1 LGAGIRT
8 WLNVFVLSLAFLS
21 IVYLKGMYNGMEA
34 QSLHISVDTDY
45 GSGQIWCEKYDP
57 YDPLSLPTAHSW
69 IPEVYAPLM
78 ETGTATPMLLF
89 QGAIYPNSRMKNV
102 LLRGVDPHQT
112 VMNVSTSALATTTEG
127 HIPIAVGHRMAE
139 IIDVRD
145 GDVFTMQW
153 RDGQGTYDARDA
165 EVVHIFMT
173 ENSTIDIGNIW
184 VDLTVLQEITRLE
197 NEATMLV
204 VDKTYRGDI
213 PESSWTY
220 MSLYVLTTDL
230 REMMK
235 MENAGG
241 SIMYGILMAFALLAI
256 FDTQVLAIWRR
267 KKEMGTL
274 LALGMTRTMLIKL
287 FTLEGSLYGLFAVIL
302 ATLYGTPLLVWNN
315 WVGLTMPMDV
325 DSLGMAF
332 PQTLFP
338 EYSVGLILGTIIVA
352 LFSVTITS
360 YLPVRKLAKLNPT
373 DALRGK
379 ID

>member
-1 LGAGIRT
+1 
-8 WLNVFVLSLAFLS
+8 
-21 IVYLKGMYNGMEA
+21 
-34 QSLHISVDTDY
+34 
-45 GSGQIWCEKYDP
+45 
-57 YDPLSLPTAHSW
+57 
-69 IPEVYAPLM
+69 
-78 ETGTATPMLLF
+78 
-89 QGAIYPNSRMKNV
+89 
-102 LLRGVDPHQT
+102 
-112 VMNVSTSALATTTEG
+112 
-127 HIPIAVGHRMAE
+127 
-139 IIDVRD
+139 
-145 GDVFTMQW
+145 
-153 RDGQGTYDARDA
+153 
-165 EVVHIFMT
+165 
-173 ENSTIDIGNIW
+173 
-184 VDLTVLQEITRLE
+184 
-197 NEATMLV
+197 
-204 VDKTYRGDI
+204 
-213 PESSWTY
+213 
-220 MSLYVLTTDL
+220 
-230 REMMK
+230 
-235 MENAGG
+235 
-241 SIMYGILMAFALLAI
+241 MYGILMAFALLAI